1 MTNFVRADASKV
13 LKRLDKVQRVANEI
27 ATKNAASAASK
38 AAAVATQATQASW
51 TSQLSGRPTDRR
63 SDPGRPSTQGGGVS
77 LLTWRAQDGAVRFNW
92 QAANNIMPY
101 LIIQEV
107 GTGRAASIQDP
118 AAGTS
123 GTFNVPTK
131 SGAVQRYTIPSQRG
145 RFISPRLLWSDRM
158 GGSPMRRASG
168 PNQNAQLYP
177 ASMLDPTEVANFRS
191 SRKRIRREIRGK
203 HAIREGGIQG
213 FRKYDGL
220 IAIEWQR
227 ISQAL
232 RP

>member
-27 ATKNAASAASK
+27 ATKNAASAATK
-38 AAAVATQATQASW
+38 AAAVATSATQAAW
-51 TSQLSGRPTDRR
+51 TSQLSNRPTDRR
-63 SDPGRPSTQGGGVS
+63 SDPGRPTTQGKGVS
-77 LLTWRAQDGAVRFNW
+77 LLTWSARDGAVRFNW
-92 QAANNIMPY
+92 QVASNVMPY

-123 GTFNVPTK
+123 GFNVPTK
-131 SGAVQRYTIPSQRG
+131 TGVVQRYAIPSQRG

-158 GGSPMRRASG
+158 GGSPMRRANG

-213 FRKYDGL
+213 FRTYDGL